1 MFDTKEIQKVKKK
14 INFPRF
20 ASAHPERTGLEGK
33 TSNAQQRNTMTD
45 TKSMWKKN
53 FREHFQKKS
62 FLFLFVYDGII
73 HSIAENTKL
82 WLCAAVRLKQ
92 CLFIL
97 KKKLSLT
104 FQTRSVTAKKV
115 RNRSRK

>member
-45 TKSMWKKN
+45 TKSLWEKN
-53 FREHFQKKS
+53 FTEHFQKKI
-62 FLFLFVYDGII
+62 FLVFV
-73 HSIAENTKL
+73 
-82 WLCAAVRLKQ
+82 
-92 CLFIL
+92 CLRWNY
-97 KKKLSLT
+97 S
-104 FQTRSVTAKKV
+104 QYR
-115 RNRSRK
+115 RKY